1 MVGCIGERRRY
12 NRTLDPHRL
21 TELRDLQTEASI
33 LTAYAVVNPTT
44 GETVARYDSWTDA
57 QVDEALAAAQAAFEH
72 WRTVPVAE
80 RARIVR
86 RAAELHRERR
96 KELAAT
102 IVREMGKPFGASVG
116 EADFAADIT
125 EFYADHAAEITADQ
139 PLTILGEGT
148 AVIRRSPL
156 GVLFG
161 IMPWN
166 FPYYQVARF
175 AAPNLVLG
183 NTIILKHSSQCPES
197 AAAIEAIYRD
207 AGLPEGAYINVYVS
221 AEQAATIVADP
232 RIQGVSV
239 TGSERAGAAVA
250 EVAGRHLKKVALEL
264 GGSDPFLVLAT
275 DDLDAVATAAAEA
288 RLDNTGQSCNAA
300 KRFIVVDELYEP
312 FLAKFTAAMSAA
324 TVGDPMVRGTK
335 LGPLSSV
342 EAAVRLEGQVDRAL
356 AQGATA
362 VIGGSRDGAFYP
374 PTVLTDVT
382 PEMDAYREEFF
393 GPVGVVY
400 RVADEDAAV
409 KLANDTSFG
418 LGSYVYSNDPEQAA
432 RVADRIEAGM
442 VYVNLVLADSPELPF
457 GGVKRSGTARELGL
471 LAADEFVNKKLI
483 RTAG

>member
-1 MVGCIGERRRY
+1 MIMS
-12 NRTLDPHRL
+12 D
-21 TELRDLQTEASI
+21 
-33 LTAYAVVNPTT
+33 YAVVNPAT
-44 GETVARYDSWTDA
+44 GETVARYEQFTDA
-57 QVDEALAAAQAAFEH
+57 QVEDALARAQAAFEA
-72 WRTVPVAE
+72 WRDRPVAE
-80 RARIVR
+80 RAAIVR

-96 KELAAT
+96 KELAAIIT
-102 IVREMGKPFGASVG
+102 REMGKPFGAAVG
-116 EADFAADIT
+116 EVDFSADIT
-125 EFYADHAAEITADQ
+125 EYYANEADAITADQ
-139 PLTILGEGT
+139 PLKILGEGT

-183 NTIILKHSSQCPES
+183 NVIVLKHASQCPES
-197 AAAIEAIYRD
+197 AAAIETIYRD
-207 AGLPEGAYINVYVS
+207 AGLPDGAYVNVYVS
-221 AEQAATIVADP
+221 AEQAAKIVADP

-250 EVAGRHLKKVALEL
+250 EVAGRNLKKVALEL
-264 GGSDPFLVLAT
+264 GGSDPFIVLGT
-275 DDLDAVATAAAEA
+275 DDLDTVVEAAVTA

-300 KRFIVVDELYEP
+300 KRFIVVDELYDD
-312 FLAKFTAAMSAA
+312 FVAKFTAAMAA
-324 TVGDPMVRGTK
+324 SPMGDPMERGTV

-342 EAAVRLEGQVDRAL
+342 EAATRVEGQVDRAV
-356 AQGATA
+356 AQGATK
-362 VIGGSRDGAFYP
+362 VIGGARDGAYYP
-374 PTVLTDVT
+374 ATVLTGVT
-382 PEMDAYREEFF
+382 PKMDAYREEFF

-400 RVADEDAAV
+400 KVADEDAAV

-442 VYVNLVLADSPELPF
+442 VYVNIVAADSPELPF

-483 RTAG
+483 RTAP